1 MGKLL
6 LTRHAGESVQL
17 ERDGVIATVSINLL
31 SYKHG
36 VTLSSWVDGNGYA
49 TTVRVGHSYGLP
61 LGVTLTV
68 CSIQR
73 GQTKLAFEAPAEVKI
88 LRTELVGSAPK

>member
-36 VTLSSWVDGNGYA
+36 VTVGQYFHDEYLA
-49 TTVRVGHSYGLP
+49 TTVRVGQSIGLP

-88 LRTELVGSAPK
+88 LRTELIR